1 MPRILAASHAQRCAH
16 CDVFVPAGKMQQHI
30 QGKRHLSMLWYGRD
44 GHRVRDIELHNDD
57 GTLER
62 RFRPFDVPE
71 RTVEAVRRARAAVT
85 APILVAHSGVVLFDR
100 VCKYFEPERLCV
112 AEMRT
117 QNQWH
122 VLEDRNVLASPVPGT
137 GAGQLAC
144 IASRVHSSQT
154 KCSINLSIVRPVDE
168 IGQLALSFALH
179 ALADALGASN
189 ASHYVLLSL
198 GNALW
203 ERRLATQLIDGLRRA
218 INRNP
223 ELELFFCASGGAWR
237 AEDAQTLLDAAIAS
251 RRARWR
257 ELAALTAASRAA
269 PRDCRES
276 WPRRPAARGRAHS
289 CGRRAGRRSA
299 AGGAQPRRR
308 PRRYR
313 GISGVNSTC
322 TLTHLTPGPLYRRPY
337 TRFI

>member
-251 RRARWR
+251 RRARVGSLLLGSHAR
-257 ELAALTAASRAA
+257 AGASSPLSRLPLVLLRVIAEKAGLAGPLPVDVRIVAGAAPAAAPPPAAHNPGADLAAIAAL
-269 PRDCRES
+269 
-276 WPRRPAARGRAHS
+276 
-289 CGRRAGRRSA
+289 
-299 AGGAQPRRR
+299 
-308 PRRYR
+308 
-313 GISGVNSTC
+313 VV
-322 TLTHLTPGPLYRRPY
+322 
-337 TRFI
+337 